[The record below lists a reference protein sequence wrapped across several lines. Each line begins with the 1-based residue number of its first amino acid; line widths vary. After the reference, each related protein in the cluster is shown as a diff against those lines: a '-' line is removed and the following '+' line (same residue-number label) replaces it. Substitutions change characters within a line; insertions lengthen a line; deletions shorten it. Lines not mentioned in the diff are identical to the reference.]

1 MSVDAILK
9 EVETLSPEERAEL
22 MRRLEERFARSDGWL
37 ELSDEMKAELDRR
50 NAAADANPD
59 DALTWEQ
66 VVEYVKRKK

>member
-9 EVETLSPEERAEL
+9 EVEALSAEEQAEL
-22 MRRLEERFARSDGWL
+22 MHRLQELLSRTDGWL

-50 NAAADANPD
+50 EAAYQADPSNVY
-59 DALTWEQ
+59 TWEQ